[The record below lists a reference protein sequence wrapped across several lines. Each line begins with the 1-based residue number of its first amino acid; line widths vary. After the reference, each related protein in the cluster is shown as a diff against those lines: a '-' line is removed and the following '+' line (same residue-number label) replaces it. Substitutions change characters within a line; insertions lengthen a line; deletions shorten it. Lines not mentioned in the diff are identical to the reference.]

1 MKFGFAQYWKPT
13 PKKIRKFGD
22 SLLGAST
29 FAAGTWQFYLGNGG
43 NWPTILMV
51 AGIVGKF
58 LSNMFSDETTDP
70 QP

>member
-1 MKFGFAQYWKPT
+1 MKFGINQYWKPT

-29 FAAGTWQFYLGNGG
+29 FAATTWQFYLGSGG
-43 NWPTILMV
+43 PWPLV
-51 AGIVGKF
+51 LLAAGVLGKF
-58 LSNMFSDETTDP
+58 ISNMFSDETTDT